1 MQTPDYSGV
10 GDSHVPHEGQVDEA
24 IDAQMRRTSTHA
36 AIADVT
42 ATPISDAASVGGTYS
57 QSEVN
62 ALRTELVAVNAR
74 LALAVTALNGVL
86 AVLRDAELI
95 PSS

>member
-1 MQTPDYSGV
+1 MEPDYSGV
-10 GDSHVPHEGQVDEA
+10 SDTHVPEEKNVDEA

-42 ATPISDAASVGGTYS
+42 ATAISDAASPGSSYV
-57 QSEVN
+57 QAEVV
-62 ALRTELVAVNAR
+62 ALRTEIVALNAR
-74 LALAVTALNGVL
+74 LALAVTAVNAML